1 MKATADADH
10 KVECFRFMLCETR
23 VEDRGWEIESK
34 IQFTSD
40 GLVNTVTSKRD
51 NVMMRVHYKYD
62 VKEDVLIW

>member
-1 MKATADADH
+1 
-10 KVECFRFMLCETR
+10 MLCETR

-51 NVMMRVHYKYD
+51 NVMMRAHYK
-62 VKEDVLIW
+62 